1 YFAQLP
7 DSAVCINTSAG
18 GTASAAPGSG
28 GVYVLSVAANEGYEL
43 ASLSVTDETGAP
55 VQLQRLDDLGTQFA
69 FTLPGSGMAYVD
81 AVFQRGSDW
90 DSVAGAADT
99 IGAAGDRLGG
109 AMDQAQADTDVLM
122 DALNKLLNSQDP
134 ADVQPVL
141 D

>member
-1 YFAQLP
+1 SGDPVNDPVNARARSTVVRVAFAPAEDYFAQLP

-18 GTASAAPGSG
+18 GTVSAAPGSG

-90 DSVAGAADT
+90 DSVSGAADT
-99 IGAAGDRLGG
+99 I
-109 AMDQAQADTDVLM
+109 
-122 DALNKLLNSQDP
+122 
-134 ADVQPVL
+134 
-141 D
+141 